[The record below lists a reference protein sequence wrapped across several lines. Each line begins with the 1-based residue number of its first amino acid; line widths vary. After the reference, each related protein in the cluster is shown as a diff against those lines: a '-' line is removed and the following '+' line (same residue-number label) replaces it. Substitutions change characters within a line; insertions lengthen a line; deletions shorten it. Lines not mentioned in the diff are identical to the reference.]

1 MRLKDKVAII
11 TGGAYGLGNAFA
23 TGYAAEGAKV
33 VLADI
38 NYGAAKKAEDD
49 LVKAGKEALAVKVD
63 VSEVQDTLEMA
74 ERTIERFG
82 KIDILVNSAAIF
94 GRVPMSKNVPFN
106 ELSLEEWNKVFAVN
120 STGPLLCCR
129 AVFDSMKAQGKGKIV
144 NIVASQFYVG
154 GGNVKYVHYVASKGA
169 LIGMTRALA
178 RELGEYNICV
188 NGIAPGSTL
197 TEDPDDEAAVKMR
210 EKAIAG
216 RCIKRMEY
224 PGDLVGSAVFLASDE
239 SDMVTGQI
247 LGVNGGSVFI

>member
-1 MRLKDKVAII
+1 MRLKDRVAII
-11 TGGAYGLGNAFA
+11 TGAAYGLGNAFA
-23 TGYAAEGAKV
+23 RGYATEGARV

-38 NYGAAKKAEDD
+38 DYGAAKEAEES
-49 LVKAGKEALAVKVD
+49 LAKEGKEALAVEVD
-63 VSEVQDTLEMA
+63 VSKVEDTLEMA
-74 ERTIERFG
+74 RRAVERFS
-82 KIDILVNSAAIF
+82 KIDILVNNAALF
-94 GRVPMSKNVPFN
+94 GRVPISKNVPFN
-106 ELSLEEWNKVFAVN
+106 ELSLEEWERAFAVN

-129 AVFDSMKAQGKGKIV
+129 AVFDSMKAQGKGKII

-178 RELGEYNICV
+178 QELGEYNICV

-197 TEDPDDEAAVKMR
+197 TEDPDDKAAVKIR

-216 RCIKRMEY
+216 RCIKRIEY
-224 PGDLVGSAVFLASDE
+224 SEDLVGAAIFLASDE